1 MKDFKFEQ
9 DAQEKDALQLLKHQH
24 KKLAKQQVVFAAV
37 FLTGLIFL
45 ILYIVSRSVYTFY
58 DGYISLDK
66 NDIRAVEDIYILD
79 MKASV
84 GDSVQKGDTL
94 FSYVIIDH
102 LGDLNNINT
111 EPPFVQRANDMKT
124 QAMLARQSIPV
135 LKEQLR
141 QLQLQLKSE
150 RNDIFYGLT
159 NNTKQN
165 DLKAQIAE
173 TQAKIREAENRVRV
187 YLRRESDSRL
197 ELFRAG
203 LESRS
208 VNAMPYSPYG
218 NHYTG
223 ELLNY
228 ACAPESGF
236 IASIHFTNYSVAIK
250 GEDILTMKYRNID
263 QAHFH
268 IMTYVPVD
276 KARALLR
283 SDSVEVIVDSRTRF
297 NAHLVRMGL
306 GVQQLPDYL
315 MNNFSRDAMVI
326 MAALNVY
333 KGQKIPYWVLNDNL
347 PVKIRV
353 SNISRSKAGKDGEG
367 PYSSFSIGEQ
377 NDKPKNTDKNK
388 RQGL

>member
-102 LGDLNNINT
+102 LGDLNNINN

-228 ACAPESGF
+228 ACAPDFSASQASLRVFASSG
-236 IASIHFTNYSVAIK
+236 I
-250 GEDILTMKYRNID
+250 
-263 QAHFH
+263 
-268 IMTYVPVD
+268 
-276 KARALLR
+276 
-283 SDSVEVIVDSRTRF
+283 
-297 NAHLVRMGL
+297 
-306 GVQQLPDYL
+306 
-315 MNNFSRDAMVI
+315 
-326 MAALNVY
+326 
-333 KGQKIPYWVLNDNL
+333 
-347 PVKIRV
+347 
-353 SNISRSKAGKDGEG
+353 
-367 PYSSFSIGEQ
+367 
-377 NDKPKNTDKNK
+377 
-388 RQGL
+388 